1 MSFFLILVDRKCF
14 SQFENNKKL
23 AEFTKT
29 DSKTKFDKKN
39 YFFKEGKKESVKSF
53 CTNSVEFV
61 IY

>member
-29 DSKTKFDKKN
+29 DSKTKFDKIVI
-39 YFFKEGKKESVKSF
+39 FLKKEKKKV
-53 CTNSVEFV
+53 
-61 IY
+61 